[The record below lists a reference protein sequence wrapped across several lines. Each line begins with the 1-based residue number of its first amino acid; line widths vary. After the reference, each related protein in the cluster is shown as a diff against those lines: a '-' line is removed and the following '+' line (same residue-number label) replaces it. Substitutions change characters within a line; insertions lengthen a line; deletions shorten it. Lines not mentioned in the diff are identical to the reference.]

1 MITQRNFKKI
11 SKSNAGILFQRKSCC
26 GFNDIW
32 IYTAE
37 NWSFEQANR
46 YYNLIVD
53 EIENII
59 ENFETAK
66 DFGTIR
72 KNYQYSKVK
81 SHLVFCKIDNNN
93 KIEIVRILHEKMDLT
108 NKLIN

>member
-1 MITQRNFKKI
+1 MREYYFSEKAI
-11 SKSNAGILFQRKSCC
+11 SDL
-26 GFNDIW
+26 NDIW

-37 NWSFEQANR
+37 HWSIEQANR

-53 EIENII
+53 EIENIV
-59 ENFETAK
+59 ENLETAK

-72 KNYQYSKVK
+72 KNYKYSKVK
-81 SHLVFCKIDNNN
+81 SHLVFFKIDNDN